1 MIAECND
8 VSCIQTDNLLK
19 REGKYNVII
28 ITSDTPI
35 WPLNILSGCI
45 SRCDVTQYREG
56 GQRFQTAEVKKIY
69 QILFS
74 HCASCCRSVRSS
86 HWLLFRLWT
95 NTSLGQALRV
105 SKHTTSPSQARQTCQ
120 IC

>member
-35 WPLNILSGCI
+35 WPLNILSGCV
-45 SRCDVTQYREG
+45 SHCDITQYRAG
-56 GQRFQTAEVKKIY
+56 GQRFQTAEVRRINRFY
-69 QILFS
+69 IFTELGVADLDDHHF
-74 HCASCCRSVRSS
+74 CCC
-86 HWLLFRLWT
+86 
-95 NTSLGQALRV
+95 LG
-105 SKHTTSPSQARQTCQ
+105 
-120 IC
+120 